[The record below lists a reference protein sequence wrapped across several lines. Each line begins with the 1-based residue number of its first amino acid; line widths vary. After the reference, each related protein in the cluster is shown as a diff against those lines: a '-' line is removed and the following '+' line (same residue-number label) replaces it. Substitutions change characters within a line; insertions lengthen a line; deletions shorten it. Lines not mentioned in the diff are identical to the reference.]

1 MEKLFKPLP
10 LGTAF
15 LLAGLAAGLFIGCA
29 AAPKQ
34 DRQAFVSPALKATDG
49 TKTRLSDAAETE
61 IISRFEKFNGDIS
74 TNNILNHLGEV
85 YAADLYFCDPFKQIH
100 GLADFKSY
108 LLKDSD
114 AVAQY
119 TMDWQDVG
127 KSDGDYY
134 FRWVM
139 SVKLKRDSK
148 DKPPTQTCGMSHVRF
163 GADGKVVYEQDIFD
177 AAAFLYEQI
186 PILGGE
192 IRFIK
197 KRL

>member
-1 MEKLFKPLP
+1 MKKNFKSLSVVT
-10 LGTAF
+10 LSV
-15 LLAGLAAGLFIGCA
+15 LAAGVYLLTGCA
-29 AAPKQ
+29 SAPKQ
-34 DRQAFVSPALKATDG
+34 DRVDFVTPALKMTDS
-49 TKTRLSDAAETE
+49 TKTKLPDTSEAE
-61 IISRFEKFNGDIS
+61 IISRFEKFSGDIS
-74 TNNILNHLGEV
+74 TNNILNHLSEV
-85 YAADLYFCDPFKQIH
+85 YSADVYFSDPFKQIH
-100 GLADFKSY
+100 GLPDFQTY
-108 LLKDSD
+108 LLKDSS

-119 TMDWQDVG
+119 DIEWQDVG

-139 SVKLKRDSK
+139 NVKLKRDSK
-148 DKPPTQTCGMSHVRF
+148 DKPPIRTCGISQIRF
-163 GADGKVVYEQDIFD
+163 GADGKVVYEQDYFD

>member
-1 MEKLFKPLP
+1 M
-10 LGTAF
+10 GTLSVGIY
-15 LLAGLAAGLFIGCA
+15 LLAGCA
-29 AAPKQ
+29 SAPKE
-34 DRQAFVSPALKATDG
+34 DRLAFVTPALKATDSAK
-49 TKTRLSDAAETE
+49 TKIPDASEAE
-61 IISRFEKFNGDIS
+61 IISRFEKFSGDIS

-85 YAADLYFCDPFKQIH
+85 YAADIYFCDPFKQIH
-100 GLADFKSY
+100 GLTDFQTY

-119 TMDWQDVG
+119 DIEWQDVG

-139 SVKLKRDSK
+139 TVKLKREGK
-148 DKPPTQTCGMSHVRF
+148 DKPPTHTWGISQIRF
-163 GADGKVVYEQDIFD
+163 GDDGKVVYEQDFFD
-177 AAAFLYEQI
+177 AAAFLYERL